1 MAIFHLLP
9 LRCFALTLVVLGLC
23 QCKTTREVK
32 NTRTSFGFDQNVWG
46 GQGGGNDSSE
56 IRSKFAEK
64 GYTIGEDGTIQADRP
79 NLFQGD
85 KAAGVSQVFRTK
97 NARMKQA
104 KAGTKDFRL
113 PEYLN
118 RQQYAGVSQ
127 SDYGGQSAR
136 ENRAKKSR
144 FAQRLFG
151 TESRGSQGLEQ
162 FGTASQTASSQ
173 QRFVTKSDRAGTA
186 ARNNSTLATGTQQV
200 MGYQDNAGLSVD
212 DVKKLLS
219 PGVYGRAKKL

>member
-1 MAIFHLLP
+1 MSRPVL
-9 LRCFALTLVVLGLC
+9 LRCAAAFVAALALC

-46 GQGGGNDSSE
+46 GQGGGNDSSK

-85 KAAGVSQVFRTK
+85 KAKGVNQVFRTK
-97 NARMKQA
+97 NARMKEA

-113 PEYLN
+113 PEYLS

-127 SDYGGQSAR
+127 SEYAGQRAR
-136 ENRAKKSR
+136 ENQGQKSR
-144 FAQRLFG
+144 FAERLFG
-151 TESRGSQGLEQ
+151 TDSRSSEGLDQ
-162 FGTASQTASSQ
+162 FGTSSESAASQ
-173 QRFVTKSDRAGTA
+173 QRFATKADRVGTA
-186 ARNNSTLATGTQQV
+186 ARNNSTLATGTQQT

-219 PGVYGRAKKL
+219 PGVYGRAKEL